1 MEKSEVGRQSEGAC
15 TGARFPRTIREWIEQ
30 LNGNGA
36 TVHPAIQFL
45 KYGFIGGLSSGVNV
59 LVFMLVAWFF
69 FPCFK
74 PDDPILRLL
83 GLVPPAGPSDAVVLA
98 RYAVY
103 ANLAGFFVSDV
114 VCYFLNRRFV
124 FLPGRMNIALEFL
137 SFTAVSGL
145 AIAVGSGVL
154 YLMVA
159 WLGIATSYGFLTNV
173 VASALFYYILRKFV
187 IFQG

>member
-1 MEKSEVGRQSEGAC
+1 MEKNESGEKAAGAR
-15 TGARFPRTIREWIEQ
+15 TAGRFPRTVHEWMEQ
-30 LNGNGA
+30 LNGNGS
-36 TVHPAIQFL
+36 TVHPAVQFI
-45 KYGFIGGLSSGVNV
+45 KYGFIGGLSSAVNIV
-59 LVFMLVAWFF
+59 VFMLVAWFF

-74 PDDPILRLL
+74 PDDPVLRLL
-83 GLVPPAGPSDAVVLA
+83 GLTPPAGPSDAVVLA

-124 FLPGRMNIALEFL
+124 FMPGRMNAVLEFL

-159 WLGIATSYGFLTNV
+159 WLGVATSYGFLSNV
-173 VASALFYYILRKFV
+173 VASALFNYVLRKFV